1 MKAPAAKRNV
11 AAATAATPERGDP
24 RPHYER
30 GNALLFA
37 GDSKGAIAAYRE
49 AIRAAP
55 TDPSAFRGLGLAY
68 EQQSETCL
76 CRPRAAP
83 LSEARPERPRPRHRR
98 APPGTPREQEK
109 AT

>member
-1 MKAPAAKRNV
+1 MKAPAAKHN
-11 AAATAATPERGDP
+11 AAATTPERGDP

-55 TDPSAFRGLGLAY
+55 GDPSAFRGLGLAY
-68 EQQSETCL
+68 EQQAE
-76 CRPRAAP
+76 PVFAARAICSRTSWAP
-83 LSEARPERPRPRHRR
+83 SA
-98 APPGTPREQEK
+98 
-109 AT
+109 